1 MSQNHSTAHIEPTG
15 LKYSL
20 RGFDRQVG
28 LIKVAYTRLNFAED
42 GFIPAGE
49 DFFSDSRCGIEQA
62 ENFTDNS
69 VPMRQHDTA
78 PGLTVTEAVTTQDAF
93 AQFDPAPPMSVEGAS
108 SHDPLPLCLTAKRGI
123 SIRID
128 EDDHR
133 SISENSC
140 KAHNESA
147 TPSAGARIM
156 DDQRS
161 ASLVEHER
169 KHAEVGNRVKNRSNE
184 RVRQTTAS
192 ADAADVACSPGPP
205 TAPEAIGPV
214 IL

>member
-20 RGFDRQVG
+20 RGSDRQVG

-49 DFFSDSRCGIEQA
+49 KFFSDGCCGIEQA
-62 ENFTDNS
+62 ENFIDNI

-78 PGLTVTEAVTTQDAF
+78 PGLTVTESVTTQDAF
-93 AQFDPAPPMSVEGAS
+93 AQFDPALPMSVEGAS
-108 SHDPLPLCLTAKRGI
+108 PDKPLPLRLTAKRGI

-133 SISENSC
+133 SISDNPCE
-140 KAHNESA
+140 ARNESA
-147 TPSAGARIM
+147 APSTSARIM

-184 RVRQTTAS
+184 RVRQPRHPLTQPTSHVLRIRRPHPRRS
-192 ADAADVACSPGPP
+192 AP
-205 TAPEAIGPV
+205 
-214 IL
+214 